1 MQLEAIADKIGHLST
16 VTGLSTDWLW
26 LMLYGAAMLTL
37 VVVGVF
43 FTVTMYA
50 VLSAPARPHCHDC
63 TVANRE
69 SVRQQWASFRAFTVR
84 VWGAGATLLGS
95 ALRRGRSRSAY

>member
-1 MQLEAIADKIGHLST
+1 MQLETIADRIGHLST

-37 VVVGVF
+37 VVVGAF
-43 FTVTMYA
+43 FTVAMYA

-63 TVANRE
+63 AVANRE
-69 SVRQQWASFRAFTVR
+69 SMRRMWASVRAFTGR
-84 VWGAGATLLGS
+84 VCGAVGS
-95 ALRRGRSRSAY
+95 AYRRARSRTA